1 MTHDRIVALDGPLNF
16 RDIGGYKNNQG
27 QSVKW
32 NKIYRSDSLSSLS
45 YKDKI
50 TLTKLRITVDCDLRS
65 NYEKNSAPDVL
76 WDHVKY
82 VDAPLYSN
90 DLNEDKANNKLFRF
104 FHHLPD
110 LKDNFIGQ
118 IYQRAILNTHSQ
130 EEFAKIFAE
139 LLELPEDEALVYHC
153 SAGKDRTGMT
163 SALILM
169 ALGVDDDTIARDYL
183 LTNTL
188 YDFALAKNFP
198 STDEISSMIAKMNV
212 TKGEG
217 TAIHGITD
225 TIRAGWGNFDSF
237 FKKELGFSQ
246 SDLNQF
252 RQMYLEQVNKTM
264 VTLSD
269 VAKEANVSKMTVS
282 RVINHPEQVTPELRS
297 LVEQAIAKLDYH
309 PNSIAQALVN
319 NRSNVVKFVTLEDI
333 DSTEPYYINLLFGFA
348 RGLNEKQ
355 YAMQLVADPTK
366 IETGRA
372 DGYLITGARNKN
384 YELFDQLDKP
394 FVLFGEN
401 HRGYDFVDNDNQ
413 LGEKIAT
420 EYAMNRFYKQIIFIG
435 IDIKEPFE
443 YSREA
448 GYINTLQKNQIIP
461 QIYRVP
467 NHSHSA
473 QDLIHEHFSE
483 FKKDTCFICA
493 SDRIAIG
500 VERQLRIENGK
511 VPEDFGVIGYD
522 GVFLDQVANPKLT
535 TIKQPIMEM
544 GEMLANMLLK
554 KIEQSGSPQGEVM
567 IKPTLIRRG
576 STR

>member
-1 MTHDRIVALDGPLNF
+1 
-16 RDIGGYKNNQG
+16 
-27 QSVKW
+27 
-32 NKIYRSDSLSSLS
+32 
-45 YKDKI
+45 
-50 TLTKLRITVDCDLRS
+50 
-65 NYEKNSAPDVL
+65 
-76 WDHVKY
+76 
-82 VDAPLYSN
+82 
-90 DLNEDKANNKLFRF
+90 
-104 FHHLPD
+104 
-110 LKDNFIGQ
+110 
-118 IYQRAILNTHSQ
+118 
-130 EEFAKIFAE
+130 
-139 LLELPEDEALVYHC
+139 
-153 SAGKDRTGMT
+153 
-163 SALILM
+163 
-169 ALGVDDDTIARDYL
+169 
-183 LTNTL
+183 
-188 YDFALAKNFP
+188 
-198 STDEISSMIAKMNV
+198 
-212 TKGEG
+212 
-217 TAIHGITD
+217 
-225 TIRAGWGNFDSF
+225 
-237 FKKELGFSQ
+237 
-246 SDLNQF
+246 
-252 RQMYLEQVNKTM
+252 M

-282 RVINHPEQVTPELRS
+282 RVINHPEQVTPELRN

-372 DGYLITGARNKN
+372 DGYLITGARNKD

-500 VERQLRIENGK
+500 VERQLLIENGK

>member
-1 MTHDRIVALDGPLNF
+1 
-16 RDIGGYKNNQG
+16 
-27 QSVKW
+27 
-32 NKIYRSDSLSSLS
+32 
-45 YKDKI
+45 
-50 TLTKLRITVDCDLRS
+50 
-65 NYEKNSAPDVL
+65 
-76 WDHVKY
+76 
-82 VDAPLYSN
+82 
-90 DLNEDKANNKLFRF
+90 
-104 FHHLPD
+104 
-110 LKDNFIGQ
+110 
-118 IYQRAILNTHSQ
+118 
-130 EEFAKIFAE
+130 
-139 LLELPEDEALVYHC
+139 
-153 SAGKDRTGMT
+153 
-163 SALILM
+163 
-169 ALGVDDDTIARDYL
+169 
-183 LTNTL
+183 
-188 YDFALAKNFP
+188 
-198 STDEISSMIAKMNV
+198 
-212 TKGEG
+212 
-217 TAIHGITD
+217 
-225 TIRAGWGNFDSF
+225 
-237 FKKELGFSQ
+237 
-246 SDLNQF
+246 
-252 RQMYLEQVNKTM
+252 M

-282 RVINHPEQVTPELRS
+282 RVINHPEQVTPELRN

-372 DGYLITGARNKN
+372 DGYLITGARNKD

-448 GYINTLQKNQIIP
+448 DYINTLQKNQIIP

-500 VERQLRIENGK
+500 VERQLLIENGK

>member
-1 MTHDRIVALDGPLNF
+1 
-16 RDIGGYKNNQG
+16 
-27 QSVKW
+27 
-32 NKIYRSDSLSSLS
+32 
-45 YKDKI
+45 
-50 TLTKLRITVDCDLRS
+50 
-65 NYEKNSAPDVL
+65 
-76 WDHVKY
+76 
-82 VDAPLYSN
+82 
-90 DLNEDKANNKLFRF
+90 
-104 FHHLPD
+104 
-110 LKDNFIGQ
+110 
-118 IYQRAILNTHSQ
+118 
-130 EEFAKIFAE
+130 
-139 LLELPEDEALVYHC
+139 
-153 SAGKDRTGMT
+153 
-163 SALILM
+163 
-169 ALGVDDDTIARDYL
+169 
-183 LTNTL
+183 
-188 YDFALAKNFP
+188 
-198 STDEISSMIAKMNV
+198 
-212 TKGEG
+212 
-217 TAIHGITD
+217 
-225 TIRAGWGNFDSF
+225 
-237 FKKELGFSQ
+237 
-246 SDLNQF
+246 
-252 RQMYLEQVNKTM
+252 M

-372 DGYLITGARNKN
+372 DGYLITGARNKD